1 MGGRD
6 GPLTERVMTR
16 PRSTRA
22 TLGLL
27 VLAAGLLF
35 GSHVR
40 AEEEA
45 AKSEE
50 STEELTKKTQN
61 PVADLISVPFQSNFN
76 FGAGPRHALLY
87 VLNVQPVVPIKLTED
102 WNLIT
107 RTIVPIIS
115 QGSLAPGI
123 DHVGGLGDINPSLFL
138 SPSKP
143 GKLIWGVGPT
153 MTFPTASDRLLGS
166 GKWSMGPTGVVLAI
180 QGPWVYGALANNQWS
195 FAGWRKSEVN
205 QGLVQPFVNYNFG
218 KGWYLTS
225 APIVTANWTSQARNQ
240 WTVPVGGGGGKL
252 WRVGKVGLP
261 VNTQIQAFY
270 NAVRPDFAPDW
281 QLRFQLQLLLPTFG
295 RK

>member
-1 MGGRD
+1 M
-6 GPLTERVMTR
+6 LTGS
-16 PRSTRA
+16 RSTG
-22 TLGLL
+22 TTFGLL
-27 VLAAGLLF
+27 VLTAGLF
-35 GSHVR
+35 IGSHVH

-123 DHVGGLGDINPSLFL
+123 DHVGGDINPSLFL

-166 GKWSMGPTGVVLAI
+166 GKWSMGPPTGPRRRGTS
-180 QGPWVYGALANNQWS
+180 GPCLWAVAAASSG
-195 FAGWRKSEVN
+195 GWAR
-205 QGLVQPFVNYNFG
+205 
-218 KGWYLTS
+218 S
-225 APIVTANWTSQARNQ
+225 AFR
-240 WTVPVGGGGGKL
+240 
-252 WRVGKVGLP
+252 
-261 VNTQIQAFY
+261 
-270 NAVRPDFAPDW
+270 
-281 QLRFQLQLLLPTFG
+281 
-295 RK
+295 

>member
-1 MGGRD
+1 MDGRD
-6 GPLTERVMTR
+6 GSLTERVMTR

-166 GKWSMGPTGVVLAI
+166 GKWSMGPPTGPRRRGTS
-180 QGPWVYGALANNQWS
+180 GPCPWAVAAASSG
-195 FAGWRKSEVN
+195 GWAR
-205 QGLVQPFVNYNFG
+205 
-218 KGWYLTS
+218 S
-225 APIVTANWTSQARNQ
+225 AR
-240 WTVPVGGGGGKL
+240 
-252 WRVGKVGLP
+252 
-261 VNTQIQAFY
+261 
-270 NAVRPDFAPDW
+270 
-281 QLRFQLQLLLPTFG
+281 
-295 RK
+295 

>member
-1 MGGRD
+1 MDGRD
-6 GPLTERVMTR
+6 GSLTERVMTR
-16 PRSTRA
+16 PRSTGT

-123 DHVGGLGDINPSLFL
+123 DHVGATRRHQPEPLPVAFE
-138 SPSKP
+138 
-143 GKLIWGVGPT
+143 
-153 MTFPTASDRLLGS
+153 ARE
-166 GKWSMGPTGVVLAI
+166 
-180 QGPWVYGALANNQWS
+180 GPWVYGALASNQWS
-195 FAGWRKSEVN
+195 FAGW
-205 QGLVQPFVNYNFG
+205 G
-218 KGWYLTS
+218 
-225 APIVTANWTSQARNQ
+225 
-240 WTVPVGGGGGKL
+240 
-252 WRVGKVGLP
+252 
-261 VNTQIQAFY
+261 
-270 NAVRPDFAPDW
+270 
-281 QLRFQLQLLLPTFG
+281 
-295 RK
+295 

>member
-45 AKSEE
+45 AKSDE

-123 DHVGGLGDINPSLFL
+123 DHVGGDSATSTRASSCRLR
-138 SPSKP
+138 SP
-143 GKLIWGVGPT
+143 G
-153 MTFPTASDRLLGS
+153 R
-166 GKWSMGPTGVVLAI
+166 
-180 QGPWVYGALANNQWS
+180 
-195 FAGWRKSEVN
+195 
-205 QGLVQPFVNYNFG
+205 
-218 KGWYLTS
+218 
-225 APIVTANWTSQARNQ
+225 
-240 WTVPVGGGGGKL
+240 PVGL
-252 WRVGKVGLP
+252 RRAREQP
-261 VNTQIQAFY
+261 VV
-270 NAVRPDFAPDW
+270 VRRLGVRA
-281 QLRFQLQLLLPTFG
+281 R
-295 RK
+295 

>member
-1 MGGRD
+1 V
-6 GPLTERVMTR
+6 LTGS
-16 PRSTRA
+16 RSSRA

-87 VLNVQPVVPIKLTED
+87 VLNVQPVVPIKLTEG

-123 DHVGGLGDINPSLFL
+123 DHVGGLGYRAVSLNRDFGSSGHL
-138 SPSKP
+138 ELMFRGPTS
-143 GKLIWGVGPT
+143 GVG
-153 MTFPTASDRLLGS
+153 
-166 GKWSMGPTGVVLAI
+166 
-180 QGPWVYGALANNQWS
+180 
-195 FAGWRKSEVN
+195 
-205 QGLVQPFVNYNFG
+205 FG
-218 KGWYLTS
+218 
-225 APIVTANWTSQARNQ
+225 
-240 WTVPVGGGGGKL
+240 
-252 WRVGKVGLP
+252 
-261 VNTQIQAFY
+261 F
-270 NAVRPDFAPDW
+270 
-281 QLRFQLQLLLPTFG
+281 
-295 RK
+295 